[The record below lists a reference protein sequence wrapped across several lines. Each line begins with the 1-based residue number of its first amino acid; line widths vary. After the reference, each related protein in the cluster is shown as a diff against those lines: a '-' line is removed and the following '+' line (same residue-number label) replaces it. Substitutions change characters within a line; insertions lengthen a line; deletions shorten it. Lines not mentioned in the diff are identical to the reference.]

1 MGMKQ
6 EDRPV
11 LVTGG
16 TGFIGGYV
24 VRQLLDLGKAV
35 VAFSRGH
42 PSPEMQVVLAENS
55 DRLRVEHGVVEDQ
68 PRLIEVVKAH
78 APSAI
83 VHLAHNV
90 DVLKL
95 MRNPYQAFS
104 VDLQGSLNVLEVAR
118 LFGVGRVVIFSSIG
132 VLPARCYE
140 PIDGDHPLVLAR
152 KGPATGA
159 YGAAKASSE
168 VFAFAYQQ
176 AFGLDVRIIRPSAVY
191 GFGMPWHSA
200 NYMKQFVEPAVRGEE
215 VRLESGGLL
224 PRDYTHVV
232 DVAGLT
238 AKVLEGPEGA
248 DRIFYAATGRPLV
261 TAREVTQLVME
272 IVPGSKIQIADT
284 LTPDD
289 QMEASFRGVISIKNA
304 DEQLGWTPVYGSVRD
319 GISEYVSRYRAFL
332 RRPASAVGES

>member
-1 MGMKQ
+1 MKRNA

-24 VRQLLDLGKAV
+24 SRKLISLGRRV
-35 VAFSRGH
+35 VAFSRGTV
-42 PSPEMQVVLAENS
+42 SPEMHSVLGEYS
-55 DRLRVEHGVVEDQ
+55 DRLVVERGVVEDF

-78 APSAI
+78 SPSAV

-90 DVLKL
+90 DVLQL

-104 VDLQGSLNVLEVAR
+104 IDLQGTLNVLETAR
-118 LFGVGRVVIFSSIG
+118 LFGVERVVYFSSIG

-140 PIDGDHPLVLAR
+140 PIDAAHPLVLPR

-168 VFAFAYQQ
+168 MFAFAYEQ

-191 GFGMPWHSA
+191 GFGMPWHSP

-215 VRLESGGLL
+215 VRLSSGGLL
-224 PRDYTHVV
+224 PRDYTHVL
-232 DVAGLT
+232 DVADLT
-238 AKVLEGPEGA
+238 AKVLDAPDDA
-248 DRIFYAATGRPLV
+248 DRIFYAATGQPLITAGQV
-261 TAREVTQLVME
+261 TKLVME
-272 IVPGSKIQIADT
+272 LVPGSTIEIADT

-289 QMEASFRGVISIKNA
+289 QMEASFRGVISIANA
-304 DEQLGWTPVYGSVRD
+304 TEQLGWKPVYASVRE
-319 GISEYVSRYRAFL
+319 GIGEYVSRYRAFL
-332 RRPASAVGES
+332 AAAAVGES